1 MKNRKPLVSIGLPT
15 YNGERFIRQ
24 SLDSLIEQDYENFEL
39 IISDNASTD
48 KTPEICKE
56 YVSKDP
62 RIKYYRNE
70 RNLGA
75 IANFKRVFELSSGE
89 FFMFASDHDLWDKT
103 FISRCVEVLT
113 EDPSVVLCSSNTA
126 LIDQNGKIL
135 ETISDEYL
143 DNRNIDRPY
152 LRFHKFIWESKNY
165 NIIYGVMRREELKRT
180 RIFIPTIGPDILLLA
195 ELSLIGKFAII
206 PETLYYRR
214 LNHPGE
220 DKKQRIKR
228 YIRELAPDME
238 RNYII
243 KNFPYSYLMYQLLV
257 SLKRSQLS
265 PKEKFALSI
274 DTILCF
280 IERFKVLEEIK
291 EWLPYHIRFPLGFIA
306 EITEKLILLSSTR
319 MKPIRKIIR
328 NLL

>member
-75 IANFKRVFELSSGE
+75 MANFKRVFELSSGE

-113 EDPSVVLCSSNTA
+113 EDPSVVLCFSNNA
-126 LIDQNGKIL
+126 LIDQNGEIL

-152 LRFHKFIWESKNY
+152 LRFHKFIWESKF
-165 NIIYGVMRREELKRT
+165 II
-180 RIFIPTIGPDILLLA
+180 
-195 ELSLIGKFAII
+195 
-206 PETLYYRR
+206 
-214 LNHPGE
+214 
-220 DKKQRIKR
+220 
-228 YIRELAPDME
+228 
-238 RNYII
+238 
-243 KNFPYSYLMYQLLV
+243 SY
-257 SLKRSQLS
+257 
-265 PKEKFALSI
+265 
-274 DTILCF
+274 
-280 IERFKVLEEIK
+280 
-291 EWLPYHIRFPLGFIA
+291 
-306 EITEKLILLSSTR
+306 TE
-319 MKPIRKIIR
+319 
-328 NLL
+328 